1 MAPKPSQDQF
11 RALAEMRN
19 SAPINTLLTDWK
31 SRVVETLA
39 AATEPMALYR
49 AQGELATIT
58 ELLKLMQTAPDQLK
72 R

>member
-19 SAPINTLLTDWK
+19 SAPINTLLNDWK
-31 SRVVETLA
+31 VRVYEVLA
-39 AATEPMALYR
+39 AAAEPTALYR
-49 AQGELATIT
+49 AQGELAVLT

>member
-1 MAPKPSQDQF
+1 MAPKPTVEQF

-31 SRVVETLA
+31 SRATETLVA
-39 AATEPMALYR
+39 ASEPLALYR
-49 AQGELATIT
+49 AQGELAAIT